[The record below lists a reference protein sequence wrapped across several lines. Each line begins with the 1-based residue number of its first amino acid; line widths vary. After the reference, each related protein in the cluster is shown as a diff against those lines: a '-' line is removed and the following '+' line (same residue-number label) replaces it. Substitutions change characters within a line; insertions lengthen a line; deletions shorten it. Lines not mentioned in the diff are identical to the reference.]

1 METFAIFA
9 EILESLERR
18 HLRVVLMDEASAFIR
33 SLPEKA
39 QKKIT
44 YNLLQ
49 VESGRMDAEL
59 FKKLAETDIL
69 EFRTLFNGV
78 TYRLFAFWDTEHHT
92 KRNGADERHETLVVA
107 THGIVKKT
115 RKTPAKE
122 IRKAENLRTQYFD
135 NKKRI

>member
-1 METFAIFA
+1 M
-9 EILESLERR
+9 
-18 HLRVVLMDEASAFIR
+18 VLLDEAAAFIL
-33 SLPEKA
+33 SLPKKA

-59 FKKLAETDIL
+59 FKKLAETDIW

-92 KRNGADERHETLVVA
+92 KHNNGVEIERRETLVVA

-122 IRKAENLRTQYFD
+122 IRKAEELRTQYFD
-135 NKKRI
+135 NKKNL